1 MANSDRISEV
11 YKGEIWA
18 ESTQQVARDRIHWLV
33 GQATGDVL
41 DVGCSQGI
49 ASILCARR
57 GLTVIGVDV
66 QEDRV
71 EYALAERDAE
81 PEDVRA
87 RLGFRVADAVG
98 LDFADASFDTVLM
111 GEIVEHSAD
120 ASPLL
125 AEAAR
130 VLRPGGL
137 LVLTTPF
144 GLSRH
149 HDHHATFFVDSLVR
163 LLAPHVS
170 VESLDIVDRYLR
182 VRARPGAMADPDRLV
197 LESQPLMERA
207 LVAVQEDAQD
217 ERDRTKERNRRHDIA
232 VARYEQ
238 VNARMKN
245 LEARLAHQSY
255 RTDYVTWQLKSAKSR
270 KWWRLGEALWS
281 AKRPAEA
288 LKLPRQVATALKAAP
303 RLTEPQPD
311 TTTGSP
317 DLQGHY
323 SAIPIPQVVVPEGP
337 RARDVKVAVILD
349 VFSSMAFKYEW
360 NQIKFGPDDWREVLE
375 RERPAMLF
383 CESAWHGNEGRWAT
397 MMSAAGAPKQP
408 VRDLVAWCREQG
420 IPTVFW
426 NKEDPPNFD
435 RFIETAKLF
444 DRVFTVDADCIPR
457 YVEALGHDRVALLPF
472 GAQPRVHNPISVRG
486 GRKHEVAFAGTYHA
500 KKYPERAAQMDTVLG
515 PAREFDLHIY
525 SRISDD
531 PDFAFPPGYTDH
543 IVGSLPYE
551 KMLAA
556 YKAYK
561 VFLNVNSVTESPTM
575 CARRVFELSACGTP
589 VVSGYS
595 RALDNVFGDLVR
607 LATAPEQTTD
617 ALITLMKDSELR
629 DRTGHLAMR
638 KVFEEHLYG
647 HRAASLLSAAGVPV
661 RERDR
666 SISVILPTNRPD
678 QVDHAIAQVAAQT
691 HQPLQLVMVLHGFP
705 ADGVR
710 EKALAAGLEDVVVL
724 SADSSLTLGSVMN
737 LGIDA
742 ADGAYL
748 AKMDDDNLY
757 GTHYLRDLSYVFE
770 YTEAGITGKGA
781 HYCEMRTHGLT
792 LLRFPQLEHNPAELV
807 QGGTLLADG
816 DVLRELRFADLPRA
830 IDSDLLRRAIA
841 DGVGIHSADRF
852 NFVSVRG
859 DREAHT
865 WKVDDAELMRHGR
878 VAFHGPPGENVLF

>member
-41 DVGCSQGI
+41 DIGCSQGI

-57 GLTVIGVDV
+57 GLNVIGVDI
-66 QEDRV
+66 QADRV
-71 EYALAERDAE
+71 EYARAERDNE

-87 RLGFRVADAVG
+87 RLDFRLADGSA
-98 LDFADASFDTVLM
+98 LDFPDGSFDTVLM
-111 GEIVEHSAD
+111 GEIVEHSED
-120 ASPLL
+120 SSPLL

-130 VLRPGGL
+130 VLRPTGR

-149 HDHHATFFVDSLVR
+149 HDHYATFYVDSLVR
-163 LLAPHVS
+163 LLAPHFT
-170 VESLDIVDRYLR
+170 VESLDIVDKYLR
-182 VRARPGAMADPDRLV
+182 ASSRPGPMADPDRLIIE
-197 LESQPLMERA
+197 LQPLMERA
-207 LVAVQEDAQD
+207 LIAIQNAVQD
-217 ERDRTKERNRRHDIA
+217 EKEKMRRYDIA
-232 VARYEQ
+232 IARYEQ

-288 LKLPRQVATALKAAP
+288 LKLPKNVATALKAAP
-303 RLTEPQPD
+303 RLEEPKPE
-311 TTTGSP
+311 TTAGSP
-317 DLQGHY
+317 DLSGHY
-323 SAIPIPQVVVPEGP
+323 SAN
-337 RARDVKVAVILD
+337 
-349 VFSSMAFKYEW
+349 AFRYEW
-360 NQIKFGPDDWREVLE
+360 QQVQFGPEDWREVLE
-375 RERPAMLF
+375 SERPAMLF
-383 CESAWHGNEGRWAT
+383 VESAWHGNNGRWAT

-408 VRDLVAWCREQG
+408 VRDLVAWCKEQG

-444 DRVFTVDADCIPR
+444 DQVFTVDSDCIPR
-457 YVEALGHDRVALLPF
+457 YVEAVGHDRVGLLPF
-472 GAQPRVHNPISVRG
+472 GAQPRIHNPVAVPG

-500 KKYPERAAQMDTVLG
+500 KKYPERAAQMQTILG

-531 PDFAFPPGYTDH
+531 PDFAFPAEYTDF

-561 VFLNVNSVTESPTM
+561 IFLNVNSVTESPTM

-595 RALDNVFGDLVR
+595 RALENVFGDLVH
-607 LATAPEQTTD
+607 LATAPEETTE
-617 ALITLMKDSELR
+617 ALVELMKDADQR
-629 DRTGHLAMR
+629 DRNGHLAMR
-638 KVFEEHLYG
+638 EVFTKHLYG
-647 HRAASLLSAAGVPV
+647 HRADSVLTAAGVSTPG
-661 RERDR
+661 RER

-678 QVDHAIAQVAAQT
+678 QIDHAIAQVAAQD
-691 HQPLQLVMVLHGFP
+691 HRPLQLVLVLHGIP
-705 ADGVR
+705 ADGVEAR
-710 EKALAAGLEDVVVL
+710 ARAAGLEDVVVL
-724 SADSSLTLGSVMN
+724 SADASLSLGAILN

-757 GTHYLRDLSYVFE
+757 GRHYLSDLAYAFD
-770 YTEAGITGKGA
+770 YTTAGLVGKGA
-781 HYCEMRTHGLT
+781 HYCEMRTHGVT
-792 LLRFPQLEHNPAELV
+792 LLRFPHLEHTEAELI
-807 QGGTLLADG
+807 QGGTILADG
-816 DVLRELRFADLPRA
+816 DVLRKLRFSDLPRA
-830 IDSDLLRRAIA
+830 VDSDLLQRALRE
-841 DGVGIHSADRF
+841 GTGIYSGDRF

-865 WKVDDAELMRHGR
+865 WKVSDAELMRHGR
-878 VAFHGPPGENVLF
+878 VAFHGPAGEHVLF

>member
-33 GQATGDVL
+33 GQASGDVL
-41 DVGCSQGI
+41 DIGCSQGI

-57 GLTVIGVDV
+57 GLTVVGVDI
-66 QEDRV
+66 QADRV
-71 EYALAERDAE
+71 EYARSERDGE
-81 PEDVRA
+81 PEDVRG
-87 RLGFRVADAVG
+87 R
-98 LDFADASFDTVLM
+98 LDFRLADGSALDFPDASFDTVLM
-111 GEIVEHSAD
+111 GEIVEHSED

-130 VLRPGGL
+130 VLRPQGL

-149 HDHHATFFVDSLVR
+149 HDHYATFYVDSLVR

-170 VESLDIVDRYLR
+170 VESLDIVGKYLR
-182 VRARPGAMADPDRLV
+182 VRARPEPMADPERLIV
-197 LESQPLMERA
+197 ESQPLMERA
-207 LVAVQEDAQD
+207 LIAIQEAVQD
-217 ERDRTKERNRRHDIA
+217 EKEKMRRYDVAI
-232 VARYEQ
+232 ARYEQ

-245 LEARLAHQSY
+245 LEARLAHQAY

-288 LKLPRQVATALKAAP
+288 LRLPRNVAIAFKAAP
-303 RLTEPQPD
+303 RLEEPKPE
-311 TTTGSP
+311 TTAGSP
-317 DLQGHY
+317 DLSGHY
-323 SAIPIPQVVVPEGP
+323 SSVNIPEVVVPDGP
-337 RARDVKVAVILD
+337 VARDVKVAVILD
-349 VFSSMAFKYEW
+349 VFSATAFRYEW
-360 NQIKFGPDDWREVLE
+360 QQIQFGPDDWREVLE

-383 CESAWHGNEGRWAT
+383 VESAWHGNAGRWAT

-408 VRDLVAWCREQG
+408 VRDLVAWCKEQG

-444 DRVFTVDADCIPR
+444 DQVFTVDADCIPR
-457 YVEALGHDRVALLPF
+457 YVEAVGHDRVALLSF
-472 GAQPRVHNPISVRG
+472 GAQPRIHNPVAVPG
-486 GRKHEVAFAGTYHA
+486 GRKHEVAFAGTYHTR
-500 KKYPERAAQMDTVLG
+500 KYPERAAQMETVLA

-531 PDFAFPPGYTDH
+531 PDFAFPPEYTDF
-543 IVGSLPYE
+543 IVGSLAYE
-551 KMLAA
+551 RMLAA

-561 VFLNVNSVTESPTM
+561 IFLNVNSVTESPTM

-589 VVSGYS
+589 VVSGHS
-595 RALDNVFGDLVR
+595 RALENVFGDLVR
-607 LATAPEQTTD
+607 LSSAPEQTTE
-617 ALITLMKDSELR
+617 ALVDLMKNADLR

-638 KVFEEHLYG
+638 EVFGKHLYG
-647 HRAASLLSAAGVPV
+647 HRADSVLSAAGVSWAR
-661 RERDR
+661 RER
-666 SISVILPTNRPD
+666 SISVILPTNRPE
-678 QVDHAIAQVAAQT
+678 QIDHAIEQVAGQV
-691 HQPLQLVMVLHGFP
+691 HRPLQLVLVLHGIP
-705 ADGVR
+705 ADGVA
-710 EKALAAGLEDVVVL
+710 EKARAAGLEDVVVVT
-724 SADSSLTLGSVMN
+724 ADASLTLGSVLN

-757 GTHYLRDLSYVFE
+757 GPHYLSDLAYAFD
-770 YTEAGITGKGA
+770 YTTAGLVGKGA
-781 HYCEMRTHGLT
+781 HYCEMRTHGVT
-792 LLRFPQLEHNPAELV
+792 LLRFPHLEHTEAELI
-807 QGGTLLADG
+807 QGGTLLAEG
-816 DVLRELRFADLPRA
+816 DVLRKLRFADLPRA
-830 IDSDLLRRAIA
+830 VDSDLLQRTLRENI
-841 DGVGIHSADRF
+841 GVYSADRF

-865 WKVDDAELMRHGR
+865 WKVSDAELMRHGR
-878 VAFHGPPGENVLF
+878 VAFHGSPEEHVVF

>member
-1 MANSDRISEV
+1 LANSDRISEV

-41 DVGCSQGI
+41 DIGCSQGI

-57 GLTVIGVDV
+57 GLNVIGVDI
-66 QEDRV
+66 QADRV
-71 EYALAERDAE
+71 EYALGERENE
-81 PEDVRA
+81 PEDVRG
-87 RLGFRVADAVG
+87 R
-98 LDFADASFDTVLM
+98 LDFRLADGTALDFPDASFDTVLM
-111 GEIVEHSAD
+111 GEIVEHSPD
-120 ASPLL
+120 SSPLL

-130 VLRPGGL
+130 VLRPSGL

-149 HDHHATFFVDSLVR
+149 HDHYATFYVDSLVR
-163 LLAPHVS
+163 LLAPYFT
-170 VESLDIVDRYLR
+170 VESLDIVDKYLR
-182 VRARPGAMADPDRLV
+182 ACSRPGAMADPDRLIV
-197 LESQPLMERA
+197 EKQPLMERA
-207 LVAVQEDAQD
+207 LVAIQNSMQD
-217 ERDRTKERNRRHDIA
+217 EKEKMRRYDVAI
-232 VARYEQ
+232 ARYEQ

-255 RTDYVTWQLKSAKSR
+255 RTEYVTWQLKSAKSR

-288 LKLPRQVATALKAAP
+288 LKLPKNVATALKTAP
-303 RLTEPQPD
+303 RLTEPKPE
-311 TTTGSP
+311 TTAGSP
-317 DLQGHY
+317 DLSGHY
-323 SAIPIPQVVVPEGP
+323 TAVPIPEVAIPDGP
-337 RARDVKVAVILD
+337 VARDIKVAVIMD
-349 VFSSMAFKYEW
+349 VFSTDAFKYEW
-360 NQIKFGPDDWREVLE
+360 QQITFGPEDWREVLE

-383 CESAWHGNEGRWAT
+383 VESAWHGNKGRWAT

-408 VRDLVAWCREQG
+408 VRDLVAWCKEQG

-444 DRVFTVDADCIPR
+444 DQVFTVDSDCIPR
-457 YVEALGHDRVALLPF
+457 YVEAVGHDRVALLPF
-472 GAQPRVHNPISVRG
+472 GAQPRIHNPVAVPG

-500 KKYPERAAQMDTVLG
+500 KKYPERAAQMQTILG

-531 PDFAFPPGYTDH
+531 PDFAFPAEYTDF

-551 KMLAA
+551 RMLAA

-561 VFLNVNSVTESPTM
+561 IFLNVNSVTESPTM

-589 VVSGYS
+589 VVSGHS
-595 RALDNVFGDLVR
+595 RALERVFGDLVR
-607 LATAPEQTTD
+607 LSSTPEQTTE
-617 ALITLMKDSELR
+617 ALVDLMKDVDLR

-638 KVFEEHLYG
+638 EVFAKHLYG
-647 HRAASLLSAAGVPV
+647 HRADSVLNAVGLSAPR
-661 RERDR
+661 RER
-666 SISVILPTNRPD
+666 SISVILPTNRPE
-678 QVDHAIAQVAAQT
+678 QIDHAIAQVAAQD
-691 HQPLQLVMVLHGFP
+691 HRSLQLVLVLHGIP
-705 ADGVR
+705 AAGVEAR
-710 EKALAAGLEDVVVL
+710 ARAAGLENVVVI
-724 SADSSLTLGSVMN
+724 SADPSLTLGAILN

-757 GTHYLRDLSYVFE
+757 GTHYLSDLAYAFD
-770 YTEAGITGKGA
+770 YTTAGLVGKGA
-781 HYCEMRTHGLT
+781 HYCEMRTHGVT
-792 LLRFPQLEHNPAELV
+792 LLRFPHLEHTEAELI
-807 QGGTLLADG
+807 QGGTILADG
-816 DVLRELRFADLPRA
+816 DVLRKLRFADLPRA
-830 IDSDLLRRAIA
+830 IDSDLLRRAQA
-841 DGVGIHSADRF
+841 DGVGIYSGDRF

-865 WKVDDAELMRHGR
+865 WKVSDAELMRHGR
-878 VAFHGPPGENVLF
+878 VAFHGPAGEHVLF

>member
-41 DVGCSQGI
+41 DIGCSQGI

-57 GLTVIGVDV
+57 GLTVVGIDI
-66 QEDRV
+66 QADRV
-71 EYALAERDAE
+71 EYALAERDGE
-81 PEDVRA
+81 PEDVRD
-87 RLGFRVADAVG
+87 R
-98 LDFADASFDTVLM
+98 LDFRLADGNALDFSDASFDTVIM
-111 GEIVEHSAD
+111 GEIVEHSED

-130 VLRPGGL
+130 VLRPAGR

-149 HDHHATFFVDSLVR
+149 HDHYATFYVDSLVR
-163 LLAPHVS
+163 LLAPYFT

-182 VRARPGAMADPDRLV
+182 AVSRPGAMADPDRLV
-197 LESQPLMERA
+197 VEAQPLMERA
-207 LVAVQEDAQD
+207 FVAIQSSMQD
-217 ERDRTKERNRRHDIA
+217 EKERMRRYDVAI
-232 VARYEQ
+232 ARYEQ

-255 RTDYVTWQLKSAKSR
+255 RTDYVTWQLRSAKSR

-288 LKLPRQVATALKAAP
+288 LRLPRNVAGALKAAP
-303 RLTEPQPD
+303 RLEEPKPE
-311 TTTGSP
+311 TTAGSP
-317 DLQGHY
+317 DLSGHY
-323 SAIPIPQVVVPEGP
+323 TSVNIPEVAIPDGP
-337 RARDVKVAVILD
+337 VARDIKVAVILD
-349 VFSSMAFKYEW
+349 VFSTDAFRYEW
-360 NQIKFGPDDWREVLE
+360 QQITFGPEDWREVLE

-383 CESAWHGNEGRWAT
+383 VESAWHGNKGRWAT

-420 IPTVFW
+420 VPTVFW

-444 DRVFTVDADCIPR
+444 DQVFTVDADCIPR
-457 YVEALGHDRVALLPF
+457 YVEAVGHDRVALLPF
-472 GAQPRVHNPISVRG
+472 GAQPRIHNPVAVPG

-500 KKYPERAAQMDTVLG
+500 KKYPERAAQMQTILG

-531 PDFAFPPGYTDH
+531 PDFAFPAEYTDF

-551 KMLAA
+551 RMLAA

-561 VFLNVNSVTESPTM
+561 IFLNVNSVTESPTM

-589 VVSGYS
+589 VVSGHS
-595 RALDNVFGDLVR
+595 RALERVFGDLVR
-607 LATAPEQTTD
+607 LSSTPEQTTE
-617 ALITLMKDSELR
+617 ALVELMKDADRR
-629 DRTGHLAMR
+629 DRVGHLAMR
-638 KVFEEHLYG
+638 EVFAKHLYG
-647 HRAASLLSAAGVPV
+647 HRADSVLAAAGVPAPC
-661 RERDR
+661 RER

-678 QVDHAIAQVAAQT
+678 QIDHAIAQVAAQV
-691 HQPLQLVMVLHGFP
+691 HRPLQLVLVLHGIP

-710 EKALAAGLEDVVVL
+710 ERARAAGLEDVVVL
-724 SADSSLTLGSVMN
+724 TADSSLSLGAILN

-757 GTHYLRDLSYVFE
+757 GRHYLSDLAYAFDF
-770 YTEAGITGKGA
+770 TTAGLVGKGA
-781 HYCEMRTHGLT
+781 HYCEMRTHGVT
-792 LLRFPQLEHNPAELV
+792 LLRFPHLEHTEAELI
-807 QGGTLLADG
+807 QGGTILADG
-816 DVLRELRFADLPRA
+816 DVLRKLRFADLPRA
-830 IDSDLLRRAIA
+830 VDSDLLRRAQG
-841 DGVGIHSADRF
+841 DGVGIYSGDRF

-865 WKVDDAELMRHGR
+865 WKVSDAELMRHGR
-878 VAFHGPPGENVLF
+878 VAFHGPAGEHVLF